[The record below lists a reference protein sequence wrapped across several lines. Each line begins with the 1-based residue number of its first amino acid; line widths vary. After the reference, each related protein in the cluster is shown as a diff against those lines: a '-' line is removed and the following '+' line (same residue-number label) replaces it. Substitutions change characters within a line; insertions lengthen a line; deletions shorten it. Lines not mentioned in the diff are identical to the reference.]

1 VLRRTNPMNDQSAA
15 ARRGSVDREA
25 RPTRRNVSAA
35 IKPHLNP
42 PIHAKRQIPAPARPR
57 SELRPAETQLALVMA
72 SETSLRVCVLTG
84 CSDGW
89 SYGQSH
95 EHLPGAGVPRFGG
108 RVPLLTQLRW
118 HPCPIRR
125 PRRDPARSRTPVP
138 RPRCWMVTNDRPDRT
153 GGHRRSA
160 ALAPVCTPAAAVRS
174 SNADNARGPHQHAL
188 AVLVAL
194 LDRLADG
201 QLAVEACETAR
212 HPTRL
217 SSSPAVTSRPARAIS
232 AT

>member
-1 VLRRTNPMNDQSAA
+1 MLHIPLTSGDGRSPAAGHDLRRVVAAVVADLPTRARAVPVDGSHVHHKDVELLWLRREVAVLRRTNPMNDQSAA

-42 PIHAKRQIPAPARPR
+42 PIHYAKRQIPAPARPR

-138 RPRCWMVTNDRPDRT
+138 PST
-153 GGHRRSA
+153 
-160 ALAPVCTPAAAVRS
+160 
-174 SNADNARGPHQHAL
+174 
-188 AVLVAL
+188 VL
-194 LDRLADG
+194 DG
-201 QLAVEACETAR
+201 DQ
-212 HPTRL
+212 
-217 SSSPAVTSRPARAIS
+217 
-232 AT
+232 